1 MSIQNL
7 LILLLFPI
15 LSSASTHSALL
26 PAPKQLAVIE
36 GMVYCQC
43 CANAGSWS
51 LADAKPLPLAK
62 VGIACRDHKNRV
74 WFYKAFQTDTNG
86 YYYAPIEGLDGVSQG
101 EEEEKK
107 KEIAGCRVHLL
118 SSADG
123 DCNILTNVNMG
134 ISGAGVGL
142 GKKIKKTESYEV
154 VVYAAPPLAFRPGKC
169 TRY

>member
-7 LILLLFPI
+7 LVLLLFPI
-15 LSSASTHSALL
+15 LSSASTHSA
-26 PAPKQLAVIE
+26 PAPKPLTVIE

-51 LADAKPLPLAK
+51 LADAKPLPSAK
-62 VGIACRDHKNRV
+62 VGIACRDRKNRV

-86 YYYAPIEGLDGVSQG
+86 YYYAPIEGLDGVSQ
-101 EEEEKK
+101 
-107 KEIAGCRVHLL
+107 VHLL

-142 GKKIKKTESYEV
+142 GKKMKKTESYEV

-169 TRY
+169 PRY